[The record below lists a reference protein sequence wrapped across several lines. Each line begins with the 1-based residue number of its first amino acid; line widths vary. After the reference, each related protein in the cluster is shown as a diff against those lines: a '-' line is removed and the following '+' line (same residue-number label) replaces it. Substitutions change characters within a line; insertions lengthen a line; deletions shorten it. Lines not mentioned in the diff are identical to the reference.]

1 MHDRTI
7 RRILAAALASAAMTG
22 TAFPAAAAQAQDRAR
37 HGFDI
42 PAQDVA
48 AALEAFGR
56 QSGKAVMFNRD
67 RLTGARSR
75 AVRGNYPADQAL
87 SRLLAG
93 TGLTFR
99 AASANAY
106 VVETP
111 GPREIAEEHEG
122 LPADIVVTAQKRRE
136 ALKEVPLSVTALR
149 GEDLARRQ
157 QRSFADYASSVPG
170 LSLESQGPGVTRV
183 TLRGLNAGG
192 VGSTVAIYVDESP
205 FGSSTALLNGG
216 SLAGDIDTWDLQRVE
231 VLSGPQGTLY
241 GANAQGGLIKFV
253 ANTPDTSG
261 FEGAAE
267 LAWEAIKGGDSGL
280 AVRGMVN
287 LPLGDSVA
295 VRVSG
300 FEQKLPGFI
309 DNTLLGNR
317 DINGG
322 RKFGGRAAILLKP
335 TETLSVTLTAMGQQ
349 TRYGG
354 TYVIDTDPV
363 TLEPG
368 HGDLVQQR
376 YLRENMRFRYQ
387 NYNGTANWDLGAVT
401 LISTTSYG
409 ILDARQPIDFSS
421 IYALEPITYREYLTD
436 YLFGEPLA
444 LGLLQNIN
452 LKKFTQEVRLASAA
466 SDRLEWQVGGY
477 YTHEKA
483 YLNQLFT
490 GYILG
495 TQTPSPNLP
504 LLQTLTLS
512 STYSEYAGFANATL
526 KLSPA
531 FDVRVGG
538 RYSDN
543 RQEALEVGDGYF
555 FGGNPISFTAKSV
568 GKVFTYSVAPRW
580 TVNRDLMVYA
590 RVASGFRPGGPN
602 ILPPMADPAVP
613 RQYDAD
619 TTTNYELGVR
629 STLFGGRLSLDLT
642 AFLVDWDHIQLL
654 QIVQNTGVNA
664 NGGKARSQGIEWNI
678 AAVPVK
684 GLTFKFVGAYTD
696 AKLTTSS
703 TASIEAVA
711 GSRLPFV
718 SKWSQSVDAEYS
730 FPVFSS
736 YSAYIGGRWSYVGDR
751 YSGFDLGGQKLIPH
765 YDTIDLRLGLQGKRY
780 SGGLYIKNAGNSRG
794 LTSYGSGVIAPDQLG
809 SASIVQPRTIGLSL
823 SGRF

>member
-1 MHDRTI
+1 MHDKTI
-7 RRILAAALASAAMTG
+7 RHILAAAMASAAVTTMMVPVTS
-22 TAFPAAAAQAQDRAR
+22 AHAQDRAR
-37 HGFDI
+37 RGFNI

-48 AALEAFGR
+48 AALEEFGR

-67 RLTGARSR
+67 RLTGARSKT
-75 AVRGNYPADQAL
+75 VRGSYPADQAL
-87 SRLLAG
+87 GRLLEG
-93 TGLTFR
+93 TGLSFR
-99 AASANAY
+99 AANANAY

-111 GPREIAEEHEG
+111 APREVSEEREG
-122 LPADIVVTAQKRRE
+122 LPADIVITAQKRRE
-136 ALKEVPLSVTALR
+136 VLKEVPLSVTALR
-149 GEDLARRQ
+149 GEELAQRQ
-157 QRSFADYASSVPG
+157 QHSFADYASSVPG
-170 LSLESQGPGVTRV
+170 LSLEGQGPGVTRV

-253 ANTPDTSG
+253 GNTPDTSAA
-261 FEGAAE
+261 EGAAE
-267 LAWEAIKGGDSGL
+267 LAWETIKSGESGL
-280 AVRGMVN
+280 AMRGMVN
-287 LPLGDSVA
+287 LPLSDSVA

-300 FEQKLPGFI
+300 YEQKMPGFI

-317 DINGG
+317 DVNGG

-335 TETLSVTLTAMGQQ
+335 TEDLSITLTAMGQQ
-349 TRYGG
+349 TKYGG

-387 NYNGTANWDLGAVT
+387 NYNATANWDLGAVS
-401 LISTTSYG
+401 LVSTTSYG
-409 ILDARQPIDFSS
+409 VLDARQPIDFSS

-452 LKKFTQEVRLASAA
+452 LKKVTQEVRLSSAE

-512 STYSEYAGFANATL
+512 STYSEYAGFANVTL

-543 RQEALEVGDGYF
+543 RQNALQEGDGYF
-555 FGGNPISFTAKSV
+555 FGGTPISFTARSV

-580 TVNRDLMVYA
+580 KISRDLMVYA

-602 ILPPMADPAVP
+602 ILPPMVDPAVP

-619 TTTNYELGVR
+619 TTTNYEMGVR
-629 STLFGGRLSLDLT
+629 STLLDGRLSLDLT

-654 QIVQNTGVNA
+654 QVVQNTGVNA

-678 AAVPVK
+678 TAVPVK
-684 GLTFKFVGAYTD
+684 GLTLKFVGAYTD

-703 TASIEAVA
+703 PSSIEAVA

-718 SKWSQSVDAEYS
+718 SKWGQSVDAEYS
-730 FPVFSS
+730 LPVFSD
-736 YSAYIGGRWSYVGDR
+736 YNAYIGGRWSYVGDR
-751 YSGFDLGGQKLIPH
+751 YSGFDLAGQKLIPH

-780 SGGLYIKNAGNSRG
+780 SAGLYVKNLGNSRG
-794 LTSYGSGVIAPDQLG
+794 LTSYGSGVIAPDRLG
-809 SASIVQPRTIGLSL
+809 SASIVQPRTIGISL

>member
-7 RRILAAALASAAMTG
+7 RRILAVALAGGAVTATMVPATAAH
-22 TAFPAAAAQAQDRAR
+22 AQERAR
-37 HGFDI
+37 RGFNI

-48 AALEAFGR
+48 AALEEFGR

-75 AVRGNYPADQAL
+75 PLRGSYPVDQAL
-87 SRLLAG
+87 GRLLAG

-99 AASANAY
+99 AVNANAY

-111 GPREIAEEHEG
+111 APREISEEREG
-122 LPADIVVTAQKRRE
+122 LAADIIITAQKRRE
-136 ALKEVPLSVTALR
+136 VLKEVPLSVTALQ
-149 GEDLARRQ
+149 GEEMTRRQ
-157 QRSFADYASSVPG
+157 QHGFADYASSVPG
-170 LSLESQGPGVTRV
+170 LSLEGQGPGVTRV

-216 SLAGDIDTWDLQRVE
+216 SLAGDMDTWDLQRVE

-261 FEGAAE
+261 VEGAAE
-267 LAWEAIKGGDSGL
+267 LSWEAIRGGESGL

-287 LPLGDSVA
+287 VPLSDGVA

-300 FEQKLPGFI
+300 YEQKLPGFI
-309 DNTLLGNR
+309 DNTLLGDR
-317 DINGG
+317 DLNGG
-322 RKFGGRAAILLKP
+322 RKIGGRAAILLKP
-335 TETLSVTLTAMGQQ
+335 TEDLSIALTAMGQQ

-354 TYVIDTDPV
+354 SYIIDTDPV

-376 YLRENMRFRYQ
+376 YLKENMRFRYQ
-387 NYNGTANWDLGAVT
+387 NYNATANWDLGAVSLT
-401 LISTTSYG
+401 STTSYG
-409 ILDARQPIDFSS
+409 VLDARQPIDFTS
-421 IYALEPITYREYLTD
+421 IYALEPITYGEYLSD
-436 YLFGEPLA
+436 ILFGEPLA
-444 LGLLQNIN
+444 LGLLQTIN
-452 LKKFTQEVRLASAA
+452 LKKFTQEVRLASTG
-466 SDRLEWQVGGY
+466 SGMLEWQVGGY

-483 YLNQLFT
+483 ALDQLFT
-490 GYILG
+490 GYVLG

-512 STYSEYAGFANATL
+512 STYSEYAGFANVTL

-543 RQEALEVGDGYF
+543 RQDALQVGEGYF
-555 FGGNPISFTAKSV
+555 FGDNPIAFTAKSV
-568 GKVFTYSVAPRW
+568 GKVFTYSIAPRW
-580 TVNRDLMVYA
+580 KVSRDLMVYA

-619 TTTNYELGVR
+619 TTTNYEVGVR
-629 STLFGGRLSLDLT
+629 STLFGGRLSVDLT

-654 QIVQNTGVNA
+654 QVVQNTGVNA
-664 NGGKARSQGIEWNI
+664 NGGKARSQGLEWSI
-678 AAVPVK
+678 GAVPVK
-684 GLTFKFVGAYTD
+684 GLTLKFVGAYTD

-703 TASIEAVA
+703 PSSIEAVA
-711 GSRLPFV
+711 GSPLPFV

-730 FPVFSS
+730 VPVFSD

-751 YSGFDLGGQKLIPH
+751 YSGFDITGQKLIPH

-780 SGGLYIKNAGNSRG
+780 SAGLYVKNAGNSRG
-794 LTSYGSGVIAPDQLG
+794 LTSYGSGAIAPDGLG
-809 SASIVQPRTIGLSL
+809 SASIVQPRTIGFSL